1 MDAELILLPKNC
13 DVRSHFRVSTRDA
26 ILYVDRLKGR
36 WGQDPGSGTR
46 NQDLTD
52 AWKQSIGRQL
62 AFRPPDLP
70 AALLWTNT
78 EDHGFLPLQPRRM
91 YTLSLYA
98 RSPGQRRRQH
108 GRLAKELKAT
118 KPGFQACGPP
128 RLRAFRLQRD
138 FRGEADVRKQEA
150 APRHTFRARRSGT

>member
-1 MDAELILLPKNC
+1 MTDDRKRGIERQHG
-13 DVRSHFRVSTRDA
+13 RSA
-26 ILYVDRLKGR
+26 
-36 WGQDPGSGTR
+36 
-46 NQDLTD
+46 
-52 AWKQSIGRQL
+52 
-62 AFRPPDLP
+62 PDLP

-91 YTLSLYA
+91 YPLLLYV
-98 RSPGQRRRQH
+98 RPPGQRRGQQ

-118 KPGFQACGPP
+118 KPDFPQARGQL

-150 APRHTFRARRSGT
+150 APRHTIRARRSGT